1 MCREIEEQRYGRNKD
16 TAVNFSYIESGEY
29 RRKFDSISDNVKLNR
44 LLYQLAKKMLKH
56 RSGTLYEDMY
66 WIDLDTLEVIA
77 EEVNMTEEESIV
89 YSKATER
96 VIRKHENIMTI
107 HTHPNSFPP
116 SIADLN
122 SNYLNNY
129 VSGVIICHNGTIYQY
144 NANEELD
151 EVYYNLRVARKQ
163 AQGYN
168 DIKAQLIELK
178 GFCQRFQVEF
188 QEVTVDEIL

>member
-1 MCREIEEQRYGRNKD
+1 MCREIEEQRYGRNKY

-77 EEVNMTEEESIV
+77 EEINMTEEESIV

-129 VSGVIICHNGTIYQY
+129 VSGVIICHDGTIYQY
-144 NANEELD
+144 SSSVKLEEL
-151 EVYYNLRVARKQ
+151 YYDLKVANLKNN
-163 AQGYN
+163 GYN
-168 DIKAQLIELK
+168 EVDIHRTVI
-178 GFCQRFQVEF
+178 GSFNN
-188 QEVTVDEIL
+188 EVDIQIREVVGNEIL

>member
-77 EEVNMTEEESIV
+77 EEINMTEEESIV

-122 SNYLNNY
+122 WNYLNNY
-129 VSGVIICHNGTIYQY
+129 VSGVIICHDGTIYQY
-144 NANEELD
+144 SSSVKLEEL
-151 EVYYNLRVARKQ
+151 YYDLKVANLKNN
-163 AQGYN
+163 GYN
-168 DIKAQLIELK
+168 EVDIHRTVI
-178 GFCQRFQVEF
+178 GSFNN
-188 QEVTVDEIL
+188 EVDIQIREVVGNEIL

>member
-1 MCREIEEQRYGRNKD
+1 M
-16 TAVNFSYIESGEY
+16 
-29 RRKFDSISDNVKLNR
+29 
-44 LLYQLAKKMLKH
+44 LLH

-129 VSGVIICHNGTIYQY
+129 VSGVIICHDGTIYQY
-144 NANEELD
+144 SSSVKLEEL
-151 EVYYNLRVARKQ
+151 YYDLKVANLKNN
-163 AQGYN
+163 GYN
-168 DIKAQLIELK
+168 EVDIHRTVI
-178 GFCQRFQVEF
+178 GSFNN
-188 QEVTVDEIL
+188 EVDIQIREVVGNEIL

>member
-129 VSGVIICHNGTIYQY
+129 VSGVIICHDGTIYQY
-144 NANEELD
+144 SSSVKLEEL
-151 EVYYNLRVARKQ
+151 YYDLKVANLKNN
-163 AQGYN
+163 GYN
-168 DIKAQLIELK
+168 EVDIHRTVI
-178 GFCQRFQVEF
+178 GSFNN
-188 QEVTVDEIL
+188 EVDIQIREVIGNEIL